1 MDSYLPADN
10 RASTTLTVLLE
21 PFMTPLF
28 ASENIKDIV
37 RALTNHLPFGIAH
50 EAELRMRMNRA
61 ITEITAR
68 KQLVAEIVR
77 NLIIMNVCRGSPFVT
92 NENEGRQFYYMKEEI
107 VRWYESNPTIVEYF
121 SVLPQETITIEVSKN
136 NIVKTSNLTLG
147 QDQMIGIAYALNGLK
162 DHHIQLKS
170 SITGEPVAV
179 SDIADHALVY
189 RLPITLATEE
199 IKRPYRV
206 DILQATGA
214 FLTTHFITPEF
225 MQGVLSVAYWAQ
237 LPNNGKDTLWKD
249 LYQFTRDGLI
259 PLEF

>member
-10 RASTTLTVLLE
+10 RASTTLTVLLQ

-28 ASENIKDIV
+28 ASENVKDIV
-37 RALTNHLPFGIAH
+37 RALTNHLPLGIAH

-61 ITEITAR
+61 ITKIGDR
-68 KQLVAEIVR
+68 KELVAEIVR
-77 NLIIMNVCRGSPFVT
+77 NLIVMSVCRGFPFVT
-92 NENEGRQFYYMKEEI
+92 CENEGRQFYYMKEDI
-107 VRWYESNPTIVEYF
+107 IRWYESNPTIIQYF
-121 SVLPQETITIEVSKN
+121 GVLPQETITIEVSN
-136 NIVKTSNLTLG
+136 NNMVKTSNLTLG

-162 DHHIQLKS
+162 DHNIKLRS
-170 SITGEPVAV
+170 SITGQLVAV
-179 SDIADHALVY
+179 SDIAEHALVY

-206 DILQATGA
+206 DIIQANGT

-225 MQGVLSVAYWAQ
+225 MQGVLSVSYWSH
-237 LPNNGKDTLWKD
+237 LPNNGKNTLWKD
-249 LYQFTRDGLI
+249 LYQFTREGLI